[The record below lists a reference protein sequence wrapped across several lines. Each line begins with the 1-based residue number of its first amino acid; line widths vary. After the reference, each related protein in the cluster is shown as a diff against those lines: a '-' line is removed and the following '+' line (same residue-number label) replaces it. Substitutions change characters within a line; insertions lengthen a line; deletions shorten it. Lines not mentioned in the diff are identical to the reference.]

1 MIEEKQKLSGNL
13 NVKQSLNGS
22 LNNAVI
28 YIDPITQEK
37 EATPSK
43 EVQEVIPDSGFTG
56 LSKVIVNPYTPV
68 VASKTITTNGTYK
81 SADDNLD
88 GYSEVEVITSGVNLN
103 DYIDNVLQSG
113 TASNGG
119 YSGISAAIL
128 KIPDNLTFSGNSA
141 SYTFTGCKNLTSIPQ
156 LDTSGIKY
164 MSYMFSYC
172 ASLETI
178 PLLDTSNALAM
189 DYMFQNCT
197 NLKTIPLLN
206 TSNCTSFNSMFKGC
220 SSLTSI
226 PLIDTSKA
234 KQMQNTFSDCHSL
247 TEIPQIDT
255 SNVTSF
261 ANTFYYCENLTD
273 IPLLD
278 ASKATYMVQVFA
290 STPKLANFG
299 GFKDLGKA
307 YLTTQSANYGSY
319 RLDLRWSPSLT
330 HDSLMN
336 VINNLYDI
344 KSKGCNAQELVLAS
358 TNLAKLTAE
367 EIAIATNKGWTV
379 S

>member
-37 EATPSK
+37 EVTPSK

-68 VASKTITTNGTYK
+68 VASKTITENGTYK
-81 SADDNLD
+81 AADDNLD
-88 GYSEVEVITSGVNLN
+88 GYDEVKVATSGVNLN
-103 DYIDNVLQSG
+103 DYIDDVLQSG
-113 TASNGG
+113 STSVNG
-119 YSGISAAIL
+119 SGIAASIL
-128 KIPDNLTFSGNSA
+128 KIPDNMTFKSTSA
-141 SYTFTGCKNLTSIPQ
+141 GYSFWGCTNLEEIPL
-156 LDTSGIKY
+156 LDTSKITY
-164 MSYMFSYC
+164 MREMFSYC
-172 ASLETI
+172 TKLTTI
-178 PLLDTSNALAM
+178 PLLDTSNVKTM
-189 DYMFQNCT
+189 EGMFSNCT
-197 NLKTIPLLN
+197 SLVAIPLLDTSKVTEINNMFKSCSSLITIPLLD
-206 TSNCTSFNSMFKGC
+206 TSKARQMQHTFSDCT
-220 SSLTSI
+220 SLTSI
-226 PLIDTSKA
+226 PQL
-234 KQMQNTFSDCHSL
+234 NTG
-247 TEIPQIDT
+247 
-255 SNVTSF
+255 NVTSF
-261 ANTFYYCENLTD
+261 YNCFNNCKNLTD

-278 ASKATYMVQVFA
+278 ASKATYMVQVFVN
-290 STPKLANFG
+290 TPKLANFG

-307 YLTTQSANYGSY
+307 YLTTQSTGYGSY

-344 KSKGCNAQELVLAS
+344 KSKGCNAQELVLTS
-358 TNLAKLTAE
+358 KNLTKLTAE

>member
-81 SADDNLD
+81 AADDNLD
-88 GYSEVEVITSGVNLN
+88 GYDEVKVATSGVNLN

-113 TASNGG
+113 SSSVNG
-119 YSGISAAIL
+119 SGIAASIL
-128 KIPDNLTFSGNSA
+128 KIPDNMTFKTTNA
-141 SYTFTGCKNLTSIPQ
+141 AYVFWGCTNLEEIPL
-156 LDTSGIKY
+156 LDTSKITY
-164 MSYMFSYC
+164 MREMFSYC
-172 ASLETI
+172 TKLTTIPLLDTSNVKSMEGMFSDCTSLVTIPLLDTSKVTEINNMFNYCTSLITI
-178 PLLDTSNALAM
+178 PLLDTSNARQM
-189 DYMFQNCT
+189 QHTFSGCT
-197 NLKTIPLLN
+197 
-206 TSNCTSFNSMFKGC
+206 
-220 SSLTSI
+220 SLTSI
-226 PLIDTSKA
+226 PQL
-234 KQMQNTFSDCHSL
+234 NTG
-247 TEIPQIDT
+247 
-255 SNVTSF
+255 NVTSF
-261 ANTFYYCENLTD
+261 YNCFYNCTNLTD

-307 YLTTQSANYGSY
+307 YLPTQSAGYGAY

-330 HDSLMN
+330 HDSLIN
-336 VINNLYDI
+336 IINNLYDI
-344 KSKGCNAQELVLAS
+344 KSKGCNAQELVLTS
-358 TNLAKLTAE
+358 KNLTKLTAE

>member
-68 VASKTITTNGTYK
+68 VASKTITENGTYNA
-81 SADDNLD
+81 ADDNLD
-88 GYSEVEVITSGVNLN
+88 GYNEVKVATSGVNLN
-103 DYIDNVLQSG
+103 DYIDNVLDKGNNNLQG
-113 TASNGG
+113 
-119 YSGISAAIL
+119 SGIAGSIL
-128 KIPDNLTFSGNSA
+128 KIPDNMTFKSTSA
-141 SYTFTGCKNLTSIPQ
+141 AYVFWGCTNLKEIPL
-156 LDTSGIKY
+156 LDTSKITY
-164 MSYMFSYC
+164 MRAMFSYC
-172 ASLETI
+172 TKITTI
-178 PLLDTSNALAM
+178 PLLDTSNVTSM
-189 DYMFQNCT
+189 ESMFDNCT
-197 NLKTIPLLN
+197 SLVTIPLLN
-206 TSNCTSFNSMFKGC
+206 TSKVTQINYMFKGC
-220 SSLTSI
+220 SSLITI
-226 PLIDTSKA
+226 PLLDISKA
-234 KQMQNTFSDCHSL
+234 KQMQHMFTDCTSL
-247 TEIPQIDT
+247 KSIPQLNT
-255 SNVTSF
+255 GNVTSF
-261 ANTFYYCENLTD
+261 YNCFNNCTNLTD
-273 IPLLD
+273 VALLD
-278 ASKATYMVQVFA
+278 ASKATYMVQVFV

-307 YLTTQSANYGSY
+307 YLPTQSAGYGSY

-344 KSKGCNAQELVLAS
+344 KSKGCNAQELVLTS
-358 TNLAKLTAE
+358 KNLTKLTAE

>member
-13 NVKQSLNGS
+13 NIKQSLNGS

-28 YIDPITQEK
+28 YIEPITQEK
-37 EATPSK
+37 EVTPSK

-68 VASKTITTNGTYK
+68 VASKTITENGTYK
-81 SADDNLD
+81 AADDNLD
-88 GYSEVEVITSGVNLN
+88 GYDEVKVATSGVNLN

-113 TASNGG
+113 STSVNG
-119 YSGISAAIL
+119 SGIAASIL
-128 KIPDNLTFSGNSA
+128 KIPDNMTFKSTSA
-141 SYTFTGCKNLTSIPQ
+141 GYSFWGCTNLEEIPL
-156 LDTSGIKY
+156 LDTSKITY
-164 MSYMFSYC
+164 MREMFSHC
-172 ASLETI
+172 TKLTSI
-178 PLLDTSNALAM
+178 PLLDTSNVKSM
-189 DYMFQNCT
+189 EGMFSNCT
-197 NLKTIPLLN
+197 SLVTIPLLN
-206 TSNCTSFNSMFKGC
+206 TSKVTEINSMFNYCTSLITVPLLDISKARQMQHTFSNC
-220 SSLTSI
+220 ISLTSI
-226 PLIDTSKA
+226 PQL
-234 KQMQNTFSDCHSL
+234 NTG
-247 TEIPQIDT
+247 
-255 SNVTSF
+255 NVTSF
-261 ANTFYYCENLTD
+261 YNCFYNCKNLTD

-278 ASKATYMVQVFA
+278 ASKATYMVQVFS

-307 YLTTQSANYGSY
+307 YLTTQSTGYGSY

-344 KSKGCNAQELVLAS
+344 KSKGCNAQELVLTS
-358 TNLAKLTAE
+358 KNLTKLTAE